1 MILEKARVKT
11 ATAFGYSDP
20 VRKRQAAD
28 PLQDGWRY
36 QKINYIEM
44 LMETRRDE
52 RINKLAQALKRTD
65 KLHLKDAAQLL
76 GVSEMTIR
84 RDLTEPASAV
94 VLLGGYIVS
103 DPKNHA
109 GHYFISDQHGQNAAR
124 KQRLAQAAAGLIA
137 ENDTV
142 FFDCGTTL
150 PYIVDAIPDTLPFT
164 AICCAMNTFLAL
176 KEKPACNVILSGGEF
191 HADNALFT
199 PIGTHS
205 ILDDLCPTLA
215 FISAAGIDLEQGA
228 TCYNIN
234 ELAMKHH
241 AMLRARKRVLV
252 ADSSKYGKVLPAR
265 IGELRGFDLLVS
277 DSAPDAALQA
287 WLAQHN
293 IPLHLP

>member
-1 MILEKARVKT
+1 
-11 ATAFGYSDP
+11 
-20 VRKRQAAD
+20 
-28 PLQDGWRY
+28 
-36 QKINYIEM
+36 
-44 LMETRRDE
+44 METRRDE
-52 RINKLAQALKRTD
+52 RIYKLAQALKRTD

-84 RDLTEPASAV
+84 RDLNEAGSVV

-103 DPKNHA
+103 DPKSHA
-109 GHYFISDQHGQNAAR
+109 GHYFVSDQHGQNAAK
-124 KQRLAQAAAGLIA
+124 KQRLAQAAASLIDK
-137 ENDTV
+137 NDTV
-142 FFDCGTTL
+142 FFDCGTTV
-150 PYIVDAIPDTLPFT
+150 PYIVDALPDTLPFT

-215 FISAAGIDLEQGA
+215 FISAAGIDSEQGA
-228 TCYNIN
+228 TCYNLN

-241 AMLRARKRVLV
+241 AMRRARQRVLV

-265 IGELRGFDLLVS
+265 IGGLQRFDLLVS
-277 DSAPDAALQA
+277 DSAPEKTLQT
-287 WLAQHN
+287 WLTQHKV
-293 IPLHLP
+293 PLRLP